1 MVSNK
6 VLEEEVRR
14 RKIEELEKKLE
25 ELSKALDRIDINR
38 VVEGI
43 REDRSR

>member
-6 VLEEEVRR
+6 VLKEEVRR

-25 ELSKALDRIDINR
+25 GLRKALDRIDINR